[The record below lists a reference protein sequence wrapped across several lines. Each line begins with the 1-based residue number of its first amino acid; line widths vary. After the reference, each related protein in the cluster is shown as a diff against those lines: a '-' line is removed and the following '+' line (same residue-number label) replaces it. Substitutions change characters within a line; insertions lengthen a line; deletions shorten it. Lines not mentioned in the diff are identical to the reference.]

1 MKKLLALLLLLSV
14 VACNS
19 NQNYDKSM
27 LPDADPAILS
37 KVNSRVLIT
46 CMQLQV
52 PRPPIPINAD
62 HKVPTTEVYDQN
74 DCIEGKMASKEGQEQ
89 KNKRDKKNKFKLDID
104 LKKDECPHLISGH
117 NSLYYF

>member
-27 LPDADPAILS
+27 LPDANPAILS

-74 DCIEGKMASKEGQEQ
+74 DCIEGKMASKEGQEL
-89 KNKRDKKNKFKLDID
+89 KSKRDKKNKFKLDID
-104 LKKDECPHLISGH
+104 LKKDDEIIIEDQDEE
-117 NSLYYF
+117 

>member
-1 MKKLLALLLLLSV
+1 MKRNSIFIIVLLTFIG
-14 VACNS
+14 CNT

-27 LPDADPAILS
+27 LPNADPVILS

-52 PRPPIPINAD
+52 LRPPIPINAD

-104 LKKDECPHLISGH
+104 LKKDDEIIIEDQDEE
-117 NSLYYF
+117 

>member
-1 MKKLLALLLLLSV
+1 MEKKILSIIFSI
-14 VACNS
+14 CLFGCS
-19 NQNYDKSM
+19 TTQNYDKSM

-74 DCIEGKMASKEGQEQ
+74 DCIEGEMASKEGQEQ

-104 LKKDECPHLISGH
+104 LKKDDEIIIEDQDEE
-117 NSLYYF
+117 

>member
-1 MKKLLALLLLLSV
+1 MKKPLALLLLLGV
-14 VACNS
+14 VACNT

-27 LPDADPAILS
+27 LPDADPTILS

-52 PRPPIPINAD
+52 LRPPIPINAD

-104 LKKDECPHLISGH
+104 LKKDDGIIIEDQDEE
-117 NSLYYF
+117 

>member
-27 LPDADPAILS
+27 LPVADPAILS

-104 LKKDECPHLISGH
+104 LKKDDEIIIEDQDEE
-117 NSLYYF
+117 

>member
-1 MKKLLALLLLLSV
+1 MKGNGYLVIALLIF
-14 VACNS
+14 AGCNT
-19 NQNYDKSM
+19 NLNYDKSM

-52 PRPPIPINAD
+52 LRPPIPINAD

-74 DCIEGKMASKEGQEQ
+74 DCIEGEMASKEGQEQ

-104 LKKDECPHLISGH
+104 LKKDDEIIIEDQDEE
-117 NSLYYF
+117 

>member
-1 MKKLLALLLLLSV
+1 MKKILALLLLLGV
-14 VACNS
+14 VACNT

-52 PRPPIPINAD
+52 LRPPIPINAD
-62 HKVPTTEVYDQN
+62 HKVPTSEVYDQN
-74 DCIEGKMASKEGQEQ
+74 DCIEGKMASKEGQEL
-89 KNKRDKKNKFKLDID
+89 KCKRDKKNKFKLDID
-104 LKKDECPHLISGH
+104 LKKDDEIIIEDQDEE
-117 NSLYYF
+117 

>member
-1 MKKLLALLLLLSV
+1 MKKFLSLFLLLSI
-14 VACNS
+14 VACNT

-52 PRPPIPINAD
+52 LRPPIPINAD

-74 DCIEGKMASKEGQEQ
+74 DCIEGEMASKEGQEQ

-104 LKKDECPHLISGH
+104 LKKDDEIIIEDQDE
-117 NSLYYF
+117 

>member
-1 MKKLLALLLLLSV
+1 MKKPLALLLLLGV
-14 VACNS
+14 VACNT

-27 LPDADPAILS
+27 LPNADPVILS

-52 PRPPIPINAD
+52 LRPPIPINAD

-89 KNKRDKKNKFKLDID
+89 KNKRDKKNKFNLDID
-104 LKKDECPHLISGH
+104 LKKDDEIIIEDQDEE
-117 NSLYYF
+117 

>member
-1 MKKLLALLLLLSV
+1 
-14 VACNS
+14 
-19 NQNYDKSM
+19 M

-52 PRPPIPINAD
+52 LRPPIPINAD

-104 LKKDECPHLISGH
+104 LKKDDEIIIIEDQDEE
-117 NSLYYF
+117 

>member
-1 MKKLLALLLLLSV
+1 MKKLLALLILLGV
-14 VACNS
+14 VACNT

-27 LPDADPAILS
+27 LPDADPTILS

-52 PRPPIPINAD
+52 LRPPIPINAD

-89 KNKRDKKNKFKLDID
+89 KNKRDKKNTFNLDID
-104 LKKDECPHLISGH
+104 LKKDDEIIIEDQDEE
-117 NSLYYF
+117 

>member
-1 MKKLLALLLLLSV
+1 MKKLLALLHLLGV
-14 VACNS
+14 VACNT

-27 LPDADPAILS
+27 LPDADPTILS

-52 PRPPIPINAD
+52 LRPPIPINAD

-89 KNKRDKKNKFKLDID
+89 KNKRDKKNKFNLDID
-104 LKKDECPHLISGH
+104 LKKDDEIIIEDQDEE
-117 NSLYYF
+117 

>member
-1 MKKLLALLLLLSV
+1 MKKPLALLLLLGV
-14 VACNS
+14 VACNT
-19 NQNYDKSM
+19 NQNHDKSM
-27 LPDADPAILS
+27 LPDADPTILS

-52 PRPPIPINAD
+52 LRPPIPINAD

-89 KNKRDKKNKFKLDID
+89 KNKRDKKNRFKLDID
-104 LKKDECPHLISGH
+104 LKKDDEIIIEDQDEE
-117 NSLYYF
+117 

>member
-1 MKKLLALLLLLSV
+1 MNKLLALLILLGV
-14 VACNS
+14 VACNT

-27 LPDADPAILS
+27 LPNADPVILS

-52 PRPPIPINAD
+52 LRPPIPINAD

-74 DCIEGKMASKEGQEQ
+74 DCIEGKMASKEGQEL
-89 KNKRDKKNKFKLDID
+89 KSKRDKKNKFKLDID
-104 LKKDECPHLISGH
+104 LKKDDEIIIEDQDEE
-117 NSLYYF
+117 

>member
-52 PRPPIPINAD
+52 LRPPIPINAD
-62 HKVPTTEVYDQN
+62 HKVPTTEIYDQN
-74 DCIEGKMASKEGQEQ
+74 DCIEGKMALKEGQEL
-89 KNKRDKKNKFKLDID
+89 KSKRDKKNKFKLDID
-104 LKKDECPHLISGH
+104 LKKDDEIIIEDQDEE
-117 NSLYYF
+117 

>member
-1 MKKLLALLLLLSV
+1 MKKLLALLILLGV
-14 VACNS
+14 VACNT

-27 LPDADPAILS
+27 LPNADPVILS

-52 PRPPIPINAD
+52 LRPPIPINAD

-89 KNKRDKKNKFKLDID
+89 KNKRDKKNKFNLDID
-104 LKKDECPHLISGH
+104 LKKDDEIIIEDQDEE
-117 NSLYYF
+117 

>member
-1 MKKLLALLLLLSV
+1 MKKISFLIFILLTFIG
-14 VACNS
+14 CNT
-19 NQNYDKSM
+19 NQNFDKSM

-52 PRPPIPINAD
+52 LRPPIPINAD

-74 DCIEGKMASKEGQEQ
+74 DCIEGEMASKEGQEQ

-104 LKKDECPHLISGH
+104 LKKDDEIIIEDQDEE
-117 NSLYYF
+117 

>member
-62 HKVPTTEVYDQN
+62 HKVPTNEVYDQN
-74 DCIEGKMASKEGQEQ
+74 DCIEGEMASKEGQEQ

-104 LKKDECPHLISGH
+104 LKKDDEIIIEDQDEE
-117 NSLYYF
+117 

>member
-1 MKKLLALLLLLSV
+1 MKKLLALLILLGV
-14 VACNS
+14 VACNT

-46 CMQLQV
+46 CMQVQV
-52 PRPPIPINAD
+52 IRPPMQINAD
-62 HKVPTTEVYDQN
+62 HKLPTTEVYDQN
-74 DCIEGKMASKEGQEQ
+74 DCIEGKMASKESQEQ

-104 LKKDECPHLISGH
+104 LKKDDEIIIEDQDEE
-117 NSLYYF
+117 

>member
-1 MKKLLALLLLLSV
+1 MKKPLALLLLLGV
-14 VACNS
+14 VACNT

-27 LPDADPAILS
+27 LPNADPVILS

-52 PRPPIPINAD
+52 LRPPIPINAD

-89 KNKRDKKNKFKLDID
+89 KNKRDKKNRFKLDID
-104 LKKDECPHLISGH
+104 LKKDDEIIIEDQDEE
-117 NSLYYF
+117 

>member
-74 DCIEGKMASKEGQEQ
+74 DCIEGKMASKEGQEP
-89 KNKRDKKNKFKLDID
+89 KSKRDKKNKFKLDID
-104 LKKDECPHLISGH
+104 LKKDDEIIIEDQDEE
-117 NSLYYF
+117 

>member
-1 MKKLLALLLLLSV
+1 MKKILALLLLLSI
-14 VACNS
+14 VACNT

-52 PRPPIPINAD
+52 IRPPIPINAD
-62 HKVPTTEVYDQN
+62 HKVSTTEVYDQN

-89 KNKRDKKNKFKLDID
+89 KNKRDKKNKFKLDIE
-104 LKKDECPHLISGH
+104 LKKDDEIIIEDQDEE
-117 NSLYYF
+117 

>member
-1 MKKLLALLLLLSV
+1 
-14 VACNS
+14 
-19 NQNYDKSM
+19 M

-52 PRPPIPINAD
+52 LRPPIPINAD

-74 DCIEGKMASKEGQEQ
+74 DCIEGEMASKEGQEQ

-104 LKKDECPHLISGH
+104 LKKDDEIIIEDQDEE
-117 NSLYYF
+117 

>member
-52 PRPPIPINAD
+52 LRPPIPINAD
-62 HKVPTTEVYDQN
+62 HKMPTSEVYDQN
-74 DCIEGKMASKEGQEQ
+74 DCIEGKMASKEGQEL
-89 KNKRDKKNKFKLDID
+89 KSKRDKKNKFKLDID
-104 LKKDECPHLISGH
+104 LKKDDEIIIEDQDEE
-117 NSLYYF
+117 

>member
-1 MKKLLALLLLLSV
+1 MKKLLALLLLLGV
-14 VACNS
+14 VACNT

-27 LPDADPAILS
+27 LPNADPVILS

-52 PRPPIPINAD
+52 LRPPIPINAD

-74 DCIEGKMASKEGQEQ
+74 DCIEGKMASKEGQEL
-89 KNKRDKKNKFKLDID
+89 KSKRDKKNKFKLDID
-104 LKKDECPHLISGH
+104 LKKDDEIIIEDQDEE
-117 NSLYYF
+117 

>member
-1 MKKLLALLLLLSV
+1 MKKLLTLLLLLSV

-27 LPDADPAILS
+27 LPDADPSILS

-74 DCIEGKMASKEGQEQ
+74 DCIEGKMASKEGQEL
-89 KNKRDKKNKFKLDID
+89 KSKRDKKNKFKLDID
-104 LKKDECPHLISGH
+104 LKKDDVIIIEDQDEE
-117 NSLYYF
+117 

>member
-1 MKKLLALLLLLSV
+1 MKKILALLLLLSI
-14 VACNS
+14 VACNT

-62 HKVPTTEVYDQN
+62 HKVPNTEVYDQN
-74 DCIEGKMASKEGQEQ
+74 DCIEGKMALKEGQEL
-89 KNKRDKKNKFKLDID
+89 KSKRDKKNKFKLDID
-104 LKKDECPHLISGH
+104 LKKDDEIIIEDQDEE
-117 NSLYYF
+117 

>member
-1 MKKLLALLLLLSV
+1 MKKILALLLLLSI
-14 VACNS
+14 VACNT

-27 LPDADPAILS
+27 LPDADPEILS

-74 DCIEGKMASKEGQEQ
+74 DCIEGEMASKEGQEQ
-89 KNKRDKKNKFKLDID
+89 KNKRDKKNRFKLDID
-104 LKKDECPHLISGH
+104 LKKDDEIIIEDQDEE
-117 NSLYYF
+117 

>member
-1 MKKLLALLLLLSV
+1 MKKLLALLPLLSV

-62 HKVPTTEVYDQN
+62 HKVPTSEVYDQN
-74 DCIEGKMASKEGQEQ
+74 DCIEGKMALKEGQEL
-89 KNKRDKKNKFKLDID
+89 KSKRDKKNKFKLDID
-104 LKKDECPHLISGH
+104 LKKDDEIIIEDQDEE
-117 NSLYYF
+117 

>member
-52 PRPPIPINAD
+52 LRPPIPINAD
-62 HKVPTTEVYDQN
+62 HKMPTSEVYDQN

-104 LKKDECPHLISGH
+104 LKKDDEIIIEDQ
-117 NSLYYF
+117 YEE

>member
-1 MKKLLALLLLLSV
+1 MKKPLALLLLLGV
-14 VACNS
+14 VACNT

-27 LPDADPAILS
+27 LPNADPVILS

-52 PRPPIPINAD
+52 LRPPIPINAD

-89 KNKRDKKNKFKLDID
+89 KNKRDKMNKFKLDID
-104 LKKDECPHLISGH
+104 LKKDDEIIIEDQDEE
-117 NSLYYF
+117 

>member
-62 HKVPTTEVYDQN
+62 HKVPTSEVYDQN
-74 DCIEGKMASKEGQEQ
+74 DCIEGKMALKEGQEL
-89 KNKRDKKNKFKLDID
+89 KSKRDKKNKFKLDID
-104 LKKDECPHLISGH
+104 LKKDDEIIIEDQDEE
-117 NSLYYF
+117 

>member
-1 MKKLLALLLLLSV
+1 MKKLLALLPLLSV

-104 LKKDECPHLISGH
+104 LKKDDEIIIEDQDEE
-117 NSLYYF
+117 

>member
-1 MKKLLALLLLLSV
+1 MKKFLALLLLLGV
-14 VACNS
+14 VACNT

-27 LPDADPAILS
+27 LPNADPVILS

-52 PRPPIPINAD
+52 LRPPIPINAD

-89 KNKRDKKNKFKLDID
+89 KNKRDKMNKFKLDID
-104 LKKDECPHLISGH
+104 LKKDDEIIIEDQDEE
-117 NSLYYF
+117 

>member
-1 MKKLLALLLLLSV
+1 MKKLLALLLLLGV
-14 VACNS
+14 VACNT

-52 PRPPIPINAD
+52 LRPPIPINAD
-62 HKVPTTEVYDQN
+62 HKVPTSEVYDQN
-74 DCIEGKMASKEGQEQ
+74 DCIEGKMASKEGQEL
-89 KNKRDKKNKFKLDID
+89 KSKRDKKNKFKLDID
-104 LKKDECPHLISGH
+104 LKKDDEVIIEDQDEE
-117 NSLYYF
+117 

>member
-37 KVNSRVLIT
+37 KQNSRVLIT

-52 PRPPIPINAD
+52 LRPPIPINAD

-74 DCIEGKMASKEGQEQ
+74 DCIEGKMASKEGQEL
-89 KNKRDKKNKFKLDID
+89 KSKRDKKNKFKLDID
-104 LKKDECPHLISGH
+104 LKKDDEIIIEDQDEE
-117 NSLYYF
+117 